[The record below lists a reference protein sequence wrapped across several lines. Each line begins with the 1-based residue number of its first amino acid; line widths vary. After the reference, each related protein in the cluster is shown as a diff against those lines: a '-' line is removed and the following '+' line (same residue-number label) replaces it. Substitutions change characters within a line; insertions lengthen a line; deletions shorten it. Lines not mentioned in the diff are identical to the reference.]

1 MTNNLFSDINKVMI
15 FGRYL
20 IVLFIMLFFVSAAVA
35 TVSGLPSAADKDGYK
50 AGQFIQASVYVPELQ
65 LNTTQQTIQTAAP
78 ELKASLA
85 TVSYPAAVAVNEIA
99 SIDHNVTMPFAVK
112 AVDRNVSLF
121 SERIKE
127 RFSLYLER
135 SGRYL
140 AMMKEILKANNM
152 PEEIAFLPL
161 VESGFNPNAY
171 SVARAV
177 GPWQFI
183 AGTAKRYGLKIDW
196 WMDERKDPVKST
208 EAAASYLKDLYGMF
222 GSWNLAMAAY
232 NAGEGKILRAL
243 QRTKSDDYWSLLKT
257 RHIRNETK
265 EYVPRFIAARMIAV
279 NPGEYGFENLDYHT
293 PFQYDEVVL
302 ESPVDLEVA
311 AVCAETSLEAIKE
324 LNPEL
329 RRWSTPPN
337 MGQYRLRIPS
347 GKKNIFSENLLK
359 TPEAEWFSLS
369 VHTVKKGETIKSI
382 AAGARI
388 PVSVFLELNG
398 DLRALKTGEK
408 VYLPPKDKFY
418 LDRDDKVRLKKATFN
433 DKGKSRNKKQKSKK
447 LLVTSLNKKDH
458 YIND

>member
-20 IVLFIMLFFVSAAVA
+20 IVLFIMLFFVSAAAA

-50 AGQFIQASVYVPELQ
+50 ADQFIQASVYVPELQ

-78 ELKASLA
+78 ELKTSLA
-85 TVSYPAAVAVNEIA
+85 TVPYPAAVAVNEIA
-99 SIDHNVTMPFAVK
+99 SIDHNVTMPIAVK

-232 NAGEGKILRAL
+232 NAGEGRILRAL

-347 GKKNIFSENLLK
+347 GKKNIFSDNLLK

-382 AAGARI
+382 AAVARI

>member
-1 MTNNLFSDINKVMI
+1 MTNNLISDINKVMI
-15 FGRYL
+15 FSRYL
-20 IVLFIMLFFVSAAVA
+20 IILFFILLFVSAAA
-35 TVSGLPSAADKDGYK
+35 AAVSSLPPVVEKEGNKAD
-50 AGQFIQASVYVPELQ
+50 QIIQASVYGPELQ
-65 LNTTQQTIQTAAP
+65 LNTTQQIIPPAAP
-78 ELKASLA
+78 ELKAA
-85 TVSYPAAVAVNEIA
+85 PAVIPDRAVNAEKENTL
-99 SIDHNVTMPFAVK
+99 IDHNVTMPYAVK
-112 AVDRNVSLF
+112 AVERSVSLF

-140 AMMKEILKANNM
+140 GMMKEILKANNM
-152 PEEIAFLPL
+152 PEDIAFLPL
-161 VESGFNPNAY
+161 IESGFNPNAY
-171 SVARAV
+171 SVARAA

-232 NAGEGKILRAL
+232 NAGEGRILRAL

-265 EYVPRFIAARMIAV
+265 EYIPRFIAARMIAV

-302 ESPVDLEVA
+302 ESPVDLDVA
-311 AVCAETSLEAIKE
+311 ATCAETSLVMIKE

-337 MGQYRLRIPS
+337 LGQYRLRIPA
-347 GKKNIFSENLLK
+347 GRKDTFFENLMK
-359 TPEAEWFSLS
+359 TPEEEWFSVS
-369 VHTVKKGETIKSI
+369 VYTVKKGDTIKSI
-382 AAGARI
+382 AAKAGI
-388 PVSVFLELNG
+388 PVNVLLELNG
-398 DLRALKTGEK
+398 DLRTLKTGEK

-418 LDRDDKVRLKKATFN
+418 LDRDDKVRLKKASFK
-433 DKGKSRNKKQKSKK
+433 DKGKSKNKKQKPKK

>member
-1 MTNNLFSDINKVMI
+1 MI

-20 IVLFIMLFFVSAAVA
+20 NVLFIMLFFASAAA
-35 TVSGLPSAADKDGYK
+35 AAVSGLPPAAEKEGYK
-50 AGQFIQASVYVPELQ
+50 ADQFIQVSAYVPELQ
-65 LNTTQQTIQTAAP
+65 LNTPQQTVQPAVP
-78 ELKASLA
+78 ELKAPLP
-85 TVSYPAAVAVNEIA
+85 VMPDPAAAAVNEFA
-99 SIDHNVTMPFAVK
+99 TLDHNVTMPFAVK

-171 SVARAV
+171 SVARAA

-196 WMDERKDPVKST
+196 WMDERKDPIKST

-257 RHIRNETK
+257 KYIRNETK

-311 AVCAETSLEAIKE
+311 AVCAETTIEAIKE

-347 GKKNIFSENLLK
+347 GKKDIFFENLLK
-359 TPEAEWFSLS
+359 TPEEEWFSLS
-369 VHTVKKGETIKSI
+369 VHTVKKGDTIKSI

-418 LDRDDKVRLKKATFN
+418 LDRDDKVRLKKATFS
-433 DKGKSRNKKQKSKK
+433 DKGKSKNKKQKSKK